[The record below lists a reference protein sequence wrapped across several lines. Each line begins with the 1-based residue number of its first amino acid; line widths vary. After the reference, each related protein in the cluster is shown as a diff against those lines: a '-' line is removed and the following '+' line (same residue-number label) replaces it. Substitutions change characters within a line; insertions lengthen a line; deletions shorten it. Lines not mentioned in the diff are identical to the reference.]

1 MTGLPL
7 AFLNPWLLTALIAL
21 PALYFLLRLIP
32 PRPRTVDFPPLRLL
46 LDIVPKEE
54 TAARTPW
61 WLVLLRLGLAAFV
74 ILALA
79 GPVLNPAPAAPP
91 GGGPLVLLLDDGWP
105 SAADWEERLQT
116 AESAINGAETSGRA
130 IALVAL
136 NSDAEDIA
144 VGTGAEA
151 REKLRALVPQPF
163 MRDRMVHLPALTAL
177 TERSAGADIVW
188 LAGGLDIGNG
198 RGFAE
203 ALGKLGND
211 SRLTVHIPDRTARG
225 LAGSDNNPQALT
237 ARVLRADTGAAETGL
252 VRAFDLRGRPLGETQ
267 YSFGASDTET
277 QARLELPI
285 ELRNEVARLDLA
297 ENRSAAGVQL
307 LDERWRRRVVG
318 LVSGATADTAQ
329 PLLSP
334 TYYLQRA
341 LEPFADVRPSNAG
354 SPSEAIQRFIED
366 GVPVIALADVG
377 TISPEAQEAVRAWIA
392 KGGVLIRFA
401 GSRLAAAEN
410 DELVPVRLRRG
421 GRVLG
426 GALAWST
433 PQKLGEFPQNSPFA
447 GLNTPDDVVVN
458 RQVLAE
464 PDPELAERSW
474 AVLADGTPLVTAER
488 SEAGLLVLFH
498 VTADT
503 VWSNLPISG
512 LFVDML
518 RRTIALAGEAAPAAT
533 GDAAANAGQPSE
545 AATLSPTRTLDGF
558 GAFRS
563 PPPTAH
569 PVPARGISQG
579 TPEHPPG
586 IYGPPDGFIAV
597 NTLAPDAKLTRLD
610 LSGLPATVRGYA
622 NAEPT
627 PLAPWLL
634 GAALFAFLLDTLI
647 MLFIGGRLPRWAR
660 RGASAAT
667 ILLALFAVAPHAD
680 AQEPQQQPQQT
691 DAKAVDAALKTR
703 LAYVVTGDA
712 AIDEISL
719 AGLRGLGQQLSQRTA
734 FEPGDPIGIDPAKD
748 EMAFYPLIYW
758 PVSENAEAPSAEAL
772 ARIDAYMKRGGTI
785 LFDTRDAIYSSSGTS
800 PAGTAG
806 LRRILQ
812 GLDIPELEQVPADHV
827 LTKSFYLL
835 PDFPGRFRGAP
846 LWVEAMPSAE
856 EEESGSA
863 SPVRSGDGVS
873 PILITSNDFAGAWAI
888 DERGQTLLPTV
899 PGDPRQRELAYRAG
913 INIVMYALTGN
924 YKADQVHIPALLE
937 RLGQ

>member
-1 MTGLPL
+1 MSGLPL

-32 PRPRTVDFPPLRLL
+32 PRPRSVHFPPLRLL

-79 GPVLNPAPAAPP
+79 GPVLNPAPPAPP
-91 GGGPLVLLLDDGWP
+91 GGGPLVLMLDDGWP
-105 SAADWEERLQT
+105 AASDWDARLLT
-116 AESAINGAETSGRA
+116 AEAAINGAEASGRS
-130 IALVAL
+130 IALLAL
-136 NSDAEDIA
+136 NSEPQDIA
-144 VGTGAEA
+144 VGTGAAA
-151 REKLRALVPQPF
+151 REKLRALVPQPYI
-163 MRDRMVHLPALTAL
+163 RDRMTHLPALTAL
-177 TERSAGADIVW
+177 AGRTAGADLVW
-188 LAGGLDIGNG
+188 LAGGLDTGNG
-198 RGFAE
+198 RAFSE
-203 ALGKLGND
+203 ALGKLGNG
-211 SRLTVHIPDRTARG
+211 SRLTVHVPEHTARG
-225 LAGSDNNPQALT
+225 LAGSDNSPQALT
-237 ARVLRADTGAAETGL
+237 VRVLRADTGASETGI

-267 YSFGASDTET
+267 YNFSPSATET

-297 ENRSAAGVQL
+297 QNRSAAGVQL
-307 LDERWRRRVVG
+307 LDERWRRRAIG
-318 LVSGATADTAQ
+318 LVSGATADQAQ

-354 SPSEAIQRFIED
+354 APSEAILRFIED

-377 TISPEAQEAVRAWIA
+377 TITPEAQEAVRSWIS

-410 DELVPVRLRRG
+410 DDLVPVRLRRG

-447 GLNTPDDVVVN
+447 GLNIPEDVVVN

-533 GDAAANAGQPSE
+533 GADAANASQPVE

-563 PPPTAH
+563 PPPTAR
-569 PVPARGISQG
+569 PVPARGLTEG
-579 TPEHPPG
+579 TPDHPPG

-610 LSGLPATVRGYA
+610 LSNLPVSVRGYA

-634 GAALFAFLLDTLI
+634 GGALLAFLIDTLVMLFLAGRMPRWGRRGVTAALVIL
-647 MLFIGGRLPRWAR
+647 
-660 RGASAAT
+660 AA
-667 ILLALFAVAPHAD
+667 LAIAPQAD
-680 AQEPQQQPQQT
+680 AQQT

-712 AIDEISL
+712 SVDEVSL
-719 AGLRGLGQQLSQRTA
+719 AGLRGLGAQLAQRTA
-734 FEPGDPIGIDPAKD
+734 FEPGEPVGLDPAKD

-758 PVSENAEAPSAEAL
+758 PVSETAQAPSSEAL

-806 LRRILQ
+806 LRRILS

-846 LWVEAMPSAE
+846 LWVEAMPSVE
-856 EEESGSA
+856 EEESGAA

-899 PGDPRQRELAYRAG
+899 PSDPRQRELAYRAG

>member
-7 AFLNPWLLTALIAL
+7 AFLNPYLLTALIAL

-32 PRPRTVDFPPLRLL
+32 PRPRSVDFPPLRLL

-105 SAADWEERLQT
+105 SAADWDERLRT
-116 AESAINGAETSGRA
+116 AEAAIDGAETSGRA
-130 IALVAL
+130 IAVIAL
-136 NSDAEDIA
+136 NSDAQDIA
-144 VGTGAEA
+144 VGTGTEA
-151 REKLRALVPQPF
+151 RERLRALVPQPY
-163 MRDRMVHLPALTAL
+163 MRDRMVHLPALSAL
-177 TERSAGADIVW
+177 TQRAAGADLVW

-198 RGFAE
+198 RAFAE
-203 ALGKLGND
+203 ALGKLGHD
-211 SRLTVHIPDRTARG
+211 SRLTVHIPEHTARG

-237 ARVLRADTGAAETGL
+237 VCVLRADTGGAEAGL

-267 YSFGASDTET
+267 YQFGASDTET
-277 QARLELPI
+277 TARLELPI

-297 ENRSAAGVQL
+297 DGRSAAGVQL
-307 LDERWRRRVVG
+307 LDERWRRRSVG
-318 LVSGATADTAQ
+318 LVSGATVDTAQ

-341 LEPFADVRPSNAG
+341 LEPFADVRPSKAG
-354 SPSEAIQRFIED
+354 SPSEAILRFIED

-377 TISPEAQEAVRAWIA
+377 TITPQAQDAVRTWMN

-410 DELVPVRLRRG
+410 DDLVPVRLRRG

-433 PQKLGEFPQNSPFA
+433 PQKLGEFPQNSPFS
-447 GLNTPDDVVVN
+447 GLTVPEDVVVN

-474 AVLADGTPLVTAER
+474 AVLADGTPLVTAAH

-533 GDAAANAGQPSE
+533 GNGAASAGQTHE

-569 PVPARGISQG
+569 PVPAQGVIEG

-597 NTLAPDAKLTRLD
+597 NTLSADAKLSRLD
-610 LSGLPATVRGYA
+610 LSGLPATVSGYA

-634 GAALFAFLLDTLI
+634 GAALLAFLLDTLI
-647 MLFIGGRLPRWAR
+647 MLFLAGRMPRWIR
-660 RGASAAT
+660 RSAGAA
-667 ILLALFAVAPHAD
+667 IVLLAIFAAAPHAD
-680 AQEPQQQPQQT
+680 AQEQQQT
-691 DAKAVDAALKTR
+691 DAKAVEAALKTR
-703 LAYVVTGDA
+703 LAYVITGDVEL
-712 AIDEISL
+712 DEISL
-719 AGLRGLGQQLSQRTA
+719 AGLRGLGSQLSQRTA
-734 FEPGDPIGIDPAKD
+734 FEPGDPVGIDPAKD

-758 PVSENAEAPSAEAL
+758 PVSENAETPSPEAL

-785 LFDTRDAIYSSSGTS
+785 LFDTRDAIYSASGTS

-806 LRRILQ
+806 LRRILS

>member
-1 MTGLPL
+1 MSGLPL
-7 AFLNPWLLTALIAL
+7 AFLNPWLLAALLSL

-32 PRPRTVDFPPLRLL
+32 PRPRSVDFPPLRLL
-46 LDIVPKEE
+46 LDIVPTEE
-54 TAARTPW
+54 TASRTPW
-61 WLVLLRLGLAAFV
+61 WLVLLRLGLAALV

-105 SAADWEERLQT
+105 SAADWDERIET
-116 AESAINGAETSGRA
+116 AEAAINGAETSGRA
-130 IALVAL
+130 IALVGL
-136 NSDAEDIA
+136 NSDPQDIA
-144 VGTGAEA
+144 VGTGVDA
-151 REKLRALVPQPF
+151 RERLRALTPQPF

-177 TERSAGADIVW
+177 AERSASADLVW

-198 RGFAE
+198 RAFIE
-203 ALGKLGND
+203 ALSRLGNA
-211 SRLTVHIPDRTARG
+211 SRLTVHMPERTARG
-225 LAGSDNNPQALT
+225 LAGSDNSPQALT
-237 ARVLRADTGAAETGL
+237 VRVLRADTGAGETGL

-267 YSFGASDTET
+267 FTFGPTETET

-285 ELRNEVARLDLA
+285 ELRNEVARLDLGDG
-297 ENRSAAGVQL
+297 RSAAGVQL
-307 LDERWRRRVVG
+307 LDERWRRRAVG

-354 SPSEAIQRFIED
+354 APSEAIQRFIDD

-377 TISPEAQEAVRAWIA
+377 TITAETQEAVRAWIA

-410 DELVPVRLRRG
+410 DDLVPVRLRRG

-433 PQKLGEFPQNSPFA
+433 PQKLGDFPANSPFA
-447 GLNTPDDVVVN
+447 GLPTPEDVVVN

-464 PDPELAERSW
+464 PDPELAGRSW

-488 SEAGLLVLFH
+488 SDAGLLVLFH

-518 RRTIALAGEAAPAAT
+518 RRTIALAGEAAPTATSEVAAT
-533 GDAAANAGQPSE
+533 AGE

-563 PPPTAH
+563 PPPTAQ
-569 PVPARGISQG
+569 PVSARGIASG

-610 LSGLPATVRGYA
+610 LSGLSVTVRGYA

-634 GAALFAFLLDTLI
+634 GGALFAFLLDTLI
-647 MLFIGGRLPRWAR
+647 MLLLAGRMPRWGR
-660 RGASAAT
+660 RNATAALV
-667 ILLALFAVAPHAD
+667 IFAALLAAPHTAH
-680 AQEPQQQPQQT
+680 AQT
-691 DAKAVDAALKTR
+691 DQKTMEAALTTR
-703 LAYVVTGDA
+703 LAYIVTGDA
-712 AIDEISL
+712 AIDETSL
-719 AGLRGLGQQLSQRTA
+719 AGLRGLGAQLAQRTA
-734 FEPGDPIGIDPAKD
+734 FEPGEPVGLDPAKD

-758 PVSENAEAPSAEAL
+758 PVSENAEPPSSEAL
-772 ARIDAYMKRGGTI
+772 TRIDAYMKRGGTI

-800 PAGTAG
+800 PAGTLG
-806 LRRILQ
+806 LRRILS

-846 LWVEAMPSAE
+846 LWVEAMPSVDE
-856 EEESGSA
+856 EENGAA

-873 PILITSNDFAGAWAI
+873 PILITSNDFAGAWAV
-888 DERGQTLLPTV
+888 DERGQTMLPTV
-899 PGDPRQRELAYRAG
+899 PSDPRQRELAYRAG

>member
-1 MTGLPL
+1 MSGLPL
-7 AFLNPWLLTALIAL
+7 AFLNPWLLTALLSL

-32 PRPRTVDFPPLRLL
+32 PRPRSVDFPPLRLL
-46 LDIVPKEE
+46 LDIVPQQE

-61 WLVLLRLGLAAFV
+61 WLVLLRLGLAALV

-105 SAADWEERLQT
+105 SAADWDERLAT
-116 AESAINGAETSGRA
+116 AESAIDGAEASGRT
-130 IALVAL
+130 IALVGL
-136 NSDAEDIA
+136 NSEPQDIA

-151 REKLRALVPQPF
+151 RDRLRAFVPLPF

-177 TERSAGADIVW
+177 TQRSAGSDLVW
-188 LAGGLDIGNG
+188 LAGGLDIANG

-203 ALGKLGND
+203 ALAKLGNA
-211 SRLTVHIPDRTARG
+211 SRLTVHMPGRTARG
-225 LAGSDNNPQALT
+225 LAGSDNSPQALT
-237 ARVLRADTGAAETGL
+237 VRVLRADTGAGETGL

-267 YSFGASDTET
+267 FTFGASDTET

-285 ELRNEVARLDLA
+285 ELRNEVARLDLGTG
-297 ENRSAAGVQL
+297 RSAAGVQL
-307 LDERWRRRVVG
+307 LDERWRRRAVG
-318 LVSGATADTAQ
+318 LVSGATADQAQ

-354 SPSEAIQRFIED
+354 APSEAIQRFIDD

-377 TISPEAQEAVRAWIA
+377 TITPQAQESVRAWIA

-410 DELVPVRLRRG
+410 DDLVPVRLRRG

-433 PQKLGEFPQNSPFA
+433 PQKLGDFPPDSPFT
-447 GLNTPDDVVVN
+447 GLPVPEEVVVN

-464 PDPELAERSW
+464 PDPELAGRSW
-474 AVLADGTPLVTAER
+474 AVLADGTPLVTAAR

-533 GDAAANAGQPSE
+533 GDGAPNAAQAT
-545 AATLSPTRTLDGF
+545 AASTLSPTRTLDGF

-563 PPPTAH
+563 PPPTAQ
-569 PVPARGISQG
+569 PIPARGITAGS
-579 TPEHPPG
+579 PEHPPG

-610 LSGLPATVRGYA
+610 LSNLPVTVRGYA

-634 GAALFAFLLDTLI
+634 GGALMAFLLDTLI
-647 MLFIGGRLPRWAR
+647 MLVLAGRMPRWGR
-660 RGASAAT
+660 RGVTAA
-667 ILLALFAVAPHAD
+667 LVLFAALLIAPHAD
-680 AQEPQQQPQQT
+680 AQT
-691 DAKAVDAALKTR
+691 DTKAIDAALKTR
-703 LAYVVTGDA
+703 LAYIVTGDA
-712 AIDEISL
+712 QMDETSL
-719 AGLRGLGQQLSQRTA
+719 AGLRGLSAQLAQRTA
-734 FEPGDPIGIDPAKD
+734 FEPGDPVGLDPAKD

-758 PVSENAEAPSAEAL
+758 PVSENAAPPSTEAL

-800 PAGTAG
+800 PAGTLG
-806 LRRILQ
+806 LRRILT

-856 EEESGSA
+856 EEESGAA

-899 PGDPRQRELAYRAG
+899 PSDPRQRELAYRAG